1 MSVKGPEVS
10 KHASVVYETDVTD
23 DQYQLIA
30 PVIERRSNRGRPT
43 TLCLRLVLNAL
54 LYLTRTGCQWRL
66 LPKDFPAWQSVRYS
80 FDKWTEDGTWLEIN
94 RLLVERRR
102 MAVGRAST
110 PSMGLIDSQSVKTTE
125 VGGMRGIDGN
135 KYVKGRKR
143 QIATDTQGNLL
154 GALVHPTNTH
164 DTVGGEELLDLVLNE
179 YPSIKKVLA
188 DQGYQDDLV
197 AWFQEDFGVVFEIVE
212 KPADQKGFVVQK
224 GRWVIE
230 RTIAWLNRCRRL
242 SKDYE
247 RNAWN
252 SEAMIYIASIHLML
266 RQLLPNT
273 NIPIPYKD
281 KRLPELMDLTLNQ
294 AA

>member
-1 MSVKGPEVS
+1 M
-10 KHASVVYETDVTD
+10 
-23 DQYQLIA
+23 
-30 PVIERRSNRGRPT
+30 
-43 TLCLRLVLNAL
+43 
-54 LYLTRTGCQWRL
+54 
-66 LPKDFPAWQSVRYS
+66 
-80 FDKWTEDGTWLEIN
+80 
-94 RLLVERRR
+94 
-102 MAVGRAST
+102 
-110 PSMGLIDSQSVKTTE
+110 
-125 VGGMRGIDGN
+125 
-135 KYVKGRKR
+135 
-143 QIATDTQGNLL
+143 
-154 GALVHPTNTH
+154 GALVHPANTH

-179 YPSIKKVLA
+179 YSSIKKVLA
-188 DQGYQDDLV
+188 DQGYQGDLV
-197 AWFQEDFGVVFEIVE
+197 AWFQADFGVVLEIVE

-247 RNAWN
+247 RNVWN

-281 KRLPELMDLTLNQ
+281 KRLPELMGLTLNQ

>member
-10 KHASVVYETDVTD
+10 KHAPVVYETDVTD

-30 PVIERRSNRGRPT
+30 PVIERRSKRGRPT
-43 TLCLRLVLNAL
+43 TLCLRLVLNAR

-66 LPKDFPAWQSVRYS
+66 LPKDFPAWQSVRYY
-80 FDKWTEDGTWLEIN
+80 FDQWTEDGTWLEIN

-154 GALVHPTNTH
+154 GTLVHPANTH

-188 DQGYQDDLV
+188 DQGYQGDLV
-197 AWFQEDFGVVFEIVE
+197 AWFQADFGVVLEIVE

-281 KRLPELMDLTLNQ
+281 KRLPESMGLTLNQ